1 MQISK
6 ISTQHSFGEL
16 YVNVKPNEL
25 EAEAIASQLA
35 EIKDVFKQNKFDKK
49 RWVDVILNYNKEE
62 GFYGVISSKEQGT
75 PINHN
80 YKHPISTNKKVIS
93 SFRKWLN
100 DWNQAYSP
108 STLRKIESMQEDA
121 LRFARSY
128 YSRENNSN
136 SNNKIKNNYM

>member
-25 EAEAIASQLA
+25 ESEAIASQLA

-75 PINHN
+75 PINPN
-80 YKHPISTNKKVIS
+80 YKHPISTDKKVIF
-93 SFRKWLN
+93 SFKKWLN
-100 DWNQAYSP
+100 DWNHAYSP
-108 STLRKIESMQEDA
+108 ATLRKIKAMQEAA
-121 LRFARSY
+121 LRDARFY
-128 YSRENNSN
+128 
-136 SNNKIKNNYM
+136 NKKK